1 MTSARA
7 CFCVSNVV
15 GQLFVRCHNLQSQVE
30 NELGQSLPVI
40 VCHCYCFFVREIC
53 VRHFSNAL
61 CLWQVLSANV
71 FQFLSNVVK
80 ASIHGV
86 QSLLCSGVFHWDLK
100 VVILLLFLIQIQ
112 FTLLW
117 MGLHVLICSH
127 SLPHVIVSFVF
138 SFFHFFSFFLI
149 FSLFFSFV
157 LILSHE
163 VEVLFCIA
171 KGWVFSFF
179 LIFSHFCSFFLILSL
194 LFSFF
199 LICSH

>member
-149 FSLFFSFV
+149 FSHF
-157 LILSHE
+157 
-163 VEVLFCIA
+163 
-171 KGWVFSFF
+171 FSFF
-179 LIFSHFCSFFLILSL
+179 LFFSL
-194 LFSFF
+194 LFSFY
-199 LICSH
+199 LMKL